1 MSINWK
7 SEESGLSG
15 NIGPV
20 STGHLRNMRASTY
33 TEKQERLIEQAMGI
47 MNPGTKTFQ
56 PSQPFSCSVTPY
68 KVLKH
73 HFQQNYHQVYP
84 FH

>member
-20 STGHLRNMRASTY
+20 STGHLLNMRASTY
-33 TEKQERLIEQAMGI
+33 TEKQERLIE
-47 MNPGTKTFQ
+47 
-56 PSQPFSCSVTPY
+56 
-68 KVLKH
+68 
-73 HFQQNYHQVYP
+73 
-84 FH
+84 